1 MNHLPGKVKILN
13 WIETFNECSF
23 KVALQEIDEMIQIVD
38 KNGDGRISYSEFRFV
53 FIISKKDFESSMPH
67 LLNSIMDG

>member
-1 MNHLPGKVKILN
+1 MNHLPGKVNFLN

-53 FIISKKDFESSMPH
+53 FIIAKKDFESSMPH
-67 LLNSIMDG
+67 LSNSIMDG

>member
-1 MNHLPGKVKILN
+1 MNHLPGKVKFLN

-53 FIISKKDFESSMPH
+53 FIISKKISKVLCPVF
-67 LLNSIMDG
+67 

>member
-1 MNHLPGKVKILN
+1 MNHLPGKVNFLN

-53 FIISKKDFESSMPH
+53 FIISKKILKVLCPIF
-67 LLNSIMDG
+67 